1 MALVIM
7 REKSMMGNGI
17 FSILMGYY
25 SSLRTL
31 LGYYTGPFPQD
42 MRTSF
47 ASLDFIL
54 VLVAK
59 LRGKKVL
66 NQSQVCW
73 RTFKNVNTIYN
84 YRQPLD
90 CSLCTV
96 YVFNKTRTKLQ
107 LKSLYHEMN

>member
-31 LGYYTGPFPQD
+31 LGYYTGPFPQEK
-42 MRTSF
+42 RTSF
-47 ASLDFIL
+47 ASLDLIL

-59 LRGKKVL
+59 IREEKVL
-66 NQSQVCW
+66 NQLQMCL
-73 RTFKNVNTIYN
+73 RTSENVKEMYN
-84 YRQPLD
+84 AEVSVITDRLIPAAAL
-90 CSLCTV
+90 L
-96 YVFNKTRTKLQ
+96 N
-107 LKSLYHEMN
+107 